1 MNRSIDP
8 SRVPNRRLLAASAVA
23 GLALGAAIS
32 TRVRRAQAPSAPD
45 TAVDATAAL
54 AAGPGLIDWSLARSL
69 ATRMN
74 EQERLAPDER
84 ERLDRYYRALDA
96 ECFPIVAA
104 YTGINL
110 ELTSE
115 RTYAFDRVDW
125 IEANLTAFQYLLEP
139 VERIAASTQRNGG
152 AMAALSRRVAS
163 AEVGILLGYLSRRV
177 LGQYDLALLGREPVD
192 GGKLY
197 YVEPNIRQIEQSLGM
212 PRNDFRMW
220 LALHETTHA
229 FEFEGNPW
237 VSRYFNGLLGE
248 YLETV
253 QSDAALLGSG
263 VTGIKTLFNRTRDRD
278 SGTSWLEGVMTP
290 QQREIFGRLQA
301 LMCIVEG
308 YSNHVMNAVG
318 RELLPTYDTISR
330 RFEQRKARRSPADE
344 LFGRITGL
352 RLKMEQ
358 YRLGEEFID
367 AVVAERGHSLARR
380 VWDGPEFLPTMAEIR
395 DAPSWIARVDAMDAS
410 VPGELPG
417 TTAPEPRPTLR

>member
-1 MNRSIDP
+1 M
-8 SRVPNRRLLAASAVA
+8 A

-32 TRVRRAQAPSAPD
+32 TRVRRVQAPSD
-45 TAVDATAAL
+45 TAGILIDQSPDPSVSVSDAE
-54 AAGPGLIDWSLARSL
+54 GPGLIDWSLARSI

-74 EQERLAPDER
+74 QQERLGAEER

-96 ECFPIVAA
+96 QCFPIVAE
-104 YTGINL
+104 YTGISL

-125 IEANLTAFQYLLEP
+125 IEANLTAFQYLLQP
-139 VERIAASTQRNGG
+139 VERIAASAQKGG
-152 AMAALSRRVAS
+152 GSMAALSRRVAS
-163 AEVGILLGYLSRRV
+163 AEVGLLLGYLSRRV

-197 YVEPNIRQIEQSLGM
+197 YVEPNIRQIEQTLGM

-237 VSRYFNGLLGE
+237 VAQYFNMLLGE

-253 QSDAALLGSG
+253 QGDAALLTSG
-263 VTGIKTLFNRTRDRD
+263 VSGIKTLFNRTRDRD
-278 SGTSWLEGVMTP
+278 AGSSWLEAVMTP
-290 QQREIFGRLQA
+290 QQRDIFGRLQA

-318 RELLPTYDTISR
+318 RDLLPTYDTISR

-367 AVVAERGHSLARR
+367 AVVARRGHEMARR
-380 VWDGPEFLPTMAEIR
+380 VWDGPEFLPTMDEIHDPAR
-395 DAPSWIARVDAMDAS
+395 WITRVDARDIVSGRAPM
-410 VPGELPG
+410 E
-417 TTAPEPRPTLR
+417 TTGLADTPAAI